1 MDYLSYRNLC
11 MNARGE
17 LCLGL
22 LETDVLYPDLISD
35 YTSYGTMFR
44 QLLAEEDASLHFR
57 HYQVTEGQLPERM
70 DECDVYLITGSKA
83 GVYDPLPWLEPLSD
97 WIRAAFDAG
106 RPMLGI
112 CFGHQILA
120 HCLGGHAEKSSKGWG
135 VGNQTMSVEHW
146 PEFLSN
152 PVGHYRLIYSHQDQ
166 VTQLPPQAQRLAGN
180 DFCPNASWFIGN
192 QVLAFQG
199 HPEFSAEYFRRLIGR
214 RASHIGEQRLQ
225 AALNDIEQANDGQRV
240 IGWLAEFI
248 RRAAA

>member
-1 MDYLSYRNLC
+1 MTGLSVLVAPGNRTTKIMDYLSYRNLC

-120 HCLGGHAEKSSKGWG
+120 HCL
-135 VGNQTMSVEHW
+135 NQNRT
-146 PEFLSN
+146 FFFC
-152 PVGHYRLIYSHQDQ
+152 YS
-166 VTQLPPQAQRLAGN
+166 
-180 DFCPNASWFIGN
+180 FC
-192 QVLAFQG
+192 
-199 HPEFSAEYFRRLIGR
+199 RK
-214 RASHIGEQRLQ
+214 
-225 AALNDIEQANDGQRV
+225 
-240 IGWLAEFI
+240 
-248 RRAAA
+248 